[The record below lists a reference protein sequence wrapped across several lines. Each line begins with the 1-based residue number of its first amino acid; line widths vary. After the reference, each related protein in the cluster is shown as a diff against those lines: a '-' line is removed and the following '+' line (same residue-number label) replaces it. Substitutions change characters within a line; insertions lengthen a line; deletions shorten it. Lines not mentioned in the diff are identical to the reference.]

1 MIPSLQQIIL
11 EILSRNCSLQF
22 SRELNHVSWFYQKP
36 SVTCL
41 KKRKKTFILILTCRF
56 NGWVIQ
62 LRKMQTPLTV
72 WFYKT
77 IMKCLLKGLH
87 QCCISSKKL
96 SKYYDA
102 HTLMPH
108 WIYICM
114 AGQHKFMVNTNLWR
128 TIVSF
133 QNNPH
138 IFKLLVMFDMQ
149 HNFDP
154 LPFFKGG
161 VNFNYLAGGIWKIRQ
176 GWKYSVGA
184 AFLKGGGGGGEI
196 WYLINF

>member
-1 MIPSLQQIIL
+1 MTPSLQQIIL
-11 EILSRNCSLQF
+11 SRKCSLQL

-41 KKRKKTFILILTCRF
+41 KKRKKSFILILTCRF

-62 LRKMQTPLTV
+62 LRKMQTPLMV

-77 IMKCLLKGLH
+77 IMKCLLKGPH

-114 AGQHKFMVNTNLWR
+114 AGQHKFMKNN
-128 TIVSF
+128 SF
-133 QNNPH
+133 FSKQPSH
-138 IFKLLVMFDMQ
+138 L
-149 HNFDP
+149 
-154 LPFFKGG
+154 
-161 VNFNYLAGGIWKIRQ
+161 
-176 GWKYSVGA
+176 
-184 AFLKGGGGGGEI
+184 
-196 WYLINF
+196 